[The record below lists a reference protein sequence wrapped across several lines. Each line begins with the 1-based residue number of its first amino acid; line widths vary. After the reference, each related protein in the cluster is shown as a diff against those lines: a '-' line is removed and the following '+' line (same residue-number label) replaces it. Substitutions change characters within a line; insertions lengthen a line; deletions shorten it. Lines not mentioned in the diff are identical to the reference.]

1 VLRRPSCHAENHPA
15 FARATSP
22 IMSLCFRRGWLP
34 MRRDNPLTTYVSDE
48 TKAEIEQRARDEDET
63 VSTYL
68 DRLIRRQLAQEAQED
83 IASETRA
90 EERIREVATIAVEEI
105 EQTTERMRDDLQRTL
120 EQTDAEATESDS
132 ETEHRSLEERMDTD
146 ADADESS
153 AEADDDDRSIFDELR
168 GND

>member
-1 VLRRPSCHAENHPA
+1 
-15 FARATSP
+15 
-22 IMSLCFRRGWLP
+22 

-68 DRLIRRQLAQEAQED
+68 DRLIRRQLAREAQED

-90 EERIREVATIAVEEI
+90 EERIREVATVAVDEI

-120 EQTDAEATESDS
+120 EQVDAKATNSDTGTERRSLDERLGRETDTDESDAEA
-132 ETEHRSLEERMDTD
+132 
-146 ADADESS
+146 
-153 AEADDDDRSIFDELR
+153 DDDRSIFDELR

>member
-1 VLRRPSCHAENHPA
+1 
-15 FARATSP
+15 
-22 IMSLCFRRGWLP
+22 

-48 TKAEIEQRARDEDET
+48 TKAEIEQRARNEDET

-105 EQTTERMRDDLQRTL
+105 EQTTERMREDLRTALDEGEL
-120 EQTDAEATESDS
+120 ETDQNDS
-132 ETEHRSLEERMDTD
+132 AGSGRSLADRMGW
-146 ADADESS
+146 DE
-153 AEADDDDRSIFDELR
+153 
-168 GND
+168 

>member
-1 VLRRPSCHAENHPA
+1 
-15 FARATSP
+15 
-22 IMSLCFRRGWLP
+22 

-68 DRLIRRQLAQEAQED
+68 DRLIRRQLAMEAQED

-90 EERIREVATIAVEEI
+90 EERIREVATVAVDEI
-105 EQTTERMRDDLQRTL
+105 QQTTKKMRNDLQRTL
-120 EQTDAEATESDS
+120 EQVDAEATEDNSQ
-132 ETEHRSLEERMDTD
+132 TERRSLDERLGRDTPS
-146 ADADESS
+146 AESG
-153 AEADDDDRSIFDELR
+153 AEADDNDRNIFDELR